1 MNKLNEFLSN
11 HFSKI
16 ALVFLIL
23 IFFNTCGSGDTKSI
37 NKRLDKLTTQVDSLQ
52 SITVTKVDSLQSII
66 VTKKDLR
73 IEGLK
78 AEKRMIQSTD
88 RKMMDVN
95 RQSEIDKEIETLQK

>member
-1 MNKLNEFLSN
+1 MNKLNEFLSK

-52 SITVTKVDSLQSII
+52 SITVTK
-66 VTKKDLR
+66 KDLQ

-78 AEKRMIQSTD
+78 AEKRMIQSVD
-88 RKMMDVN
+88 RKILDVN
-95 RQSEIDKEIETLQK
+95 RQSDIDKEIETLQK